1 MTVTAERVEHR
12 YRPVGSAWELFHCR
26 ANEVLLSGS
35 AGTGK
40 SRACLEKLHTMALR
54 NPGMR
59 GLICRKT
66 ATSLT
71 STALVT
77 FREHVAKE
85 ALDGGEVRFYGGSQQ
100 EAACYRYG
108 NGSTLVVGGLDK
120 ATRIMSSEYDCIYV
134 QEATELQEEDWEAL
148 TTRLRNGKVSFQQL
162 MADCNPGPPQ
172 HWLNQRCKRGTCQ
185 MIFCRHED
193 NPRLW
198 CTPQVAGTRG
208 RQYPDGPIEPARCP
222 HGEMQGHWTQQGAE
236 YIARLENLTGVRYQR
251 LRLGLWAAAEGLVYE
266 GFDPAVHMHKP
277 IGHPPDDWARYLSV
291 DFGYRNP
298 FTCQWWAVDHD
309 GRLYLYRELYMTGR
323 LVEDHARTIAAH
335 MKTKHGAEPEPV
347 AIICDHDAE
356 DRATLERHLGRST
369 IPANKTVSEGIQA
382 VAERLKVQ
390 GDGKP
395 GLYLCRD
402 TLIERDRAL
411 DEARKPAC
419 CADEVVEYIWD
430 PATRPAS
437 GSTVRETPLKQNDHA
452 MDALRYMVAE
462 LDLGGRPR
470 IRFL

>member
-134 QEATELQEEDWEAL
+134 QEATELTEDDWEAL

-198 CTPQVAGTRG
+198 DGQEWTP
-208 RQYPDGPIEPARCP
+208 
-222 HGEMQGHWTQQGAE
+222 QGAE
-236 YIARLENLTGVRYQR
+236 YIARLEALTGVRYQR
-251 LRLGLWAAAEGLVYE
+251 LRLGLWAAAEGLVWD

-298 FTCQWWAVDHD
+298 FTCQWWAIDHD
-309 GRLYLYRELYMTGR
+309 GRAYLYKELYMTGR
-323 LVEDHARTIAAH
+323 LVEDHARQIKSH
-335 MKTKHGAEPEPV
+335 MKTQHGAEPEPV

-382 VAERLKVQ
+382 VAERFKVD
-390 GDGKP
+390 GTGKP
-395 GLYLCRD
+395 GLYICHD
-402 TLIERDRAL
+402 TLIERDQAL

-419 CADEVVEYIWD
+419 LADEVVEYIWD
-430 PATRPAS
+430 PASRPAS
-437 GSTVRETPLKQNDHA
+437 GNTAKESPLKQNDHGCDA
-452 MDALRYMVAE
+452 MRYLVAE
-462 LDLGGRPR
+462 LDLRGRPNFR
-470 IRFL
+470 YL